1 LEERVTV
8 ERIDYQAGSVAA
20 NGALIYDEKTK
31 GRRPL
36 LLISP
41 NWLGISEAAIK
52 RVSAMAGTKYVG
64 FIADMYGGGK
74 VSNGPPEAATLANG
88 LRADAP
94 ERRRRITAAL
104 DALRSESDKRS
115 IGDLSKQ
122 AAAGFCFGG
131 GTVLELARNGADI
144 KAVVCLHG
152 DLKTSMPSKKG
163 DIKAA
168 VCVMHGAAD
177 PAVPKAD
184 RDTFEAEMEA
194 SGAKWQMTLFG
205 HLLHSFT
212 ESESDVPG
220 IAKFDPGAARQCYNM
235 LDDFITAA
243 FDDKL

>member
-1 LEERVTV
+1 VKVERV
-8 ERIDYQAGSVAA
+8 DYQAGSVAA
-20 NGALIYDEKTK
+20 NGALIYDEKTS

-41 NWLGISEAAIK
+41 NWLGVSEHSIE
-52 RVSAMAGTKYVG
+52 RVKTMAGAKYIA
-64 FIADMYGGGK
+64 FIADMYGAGK

-104 DALRSESDKRS
+104 ETLRKESEKRG
-115 IGDLSKQ
+115 IGDLGKQ

-131 GTVLELARNGADI
+131 GNVLELARTGADV
-144 KAVVCLHG
+144 KAVICLHG
-152 DLKTSMPSKKG
+152 DLKTSMPSKTG

-194 SGAKWQMTLFG
+194 AGAKWQMTVFG

-212 ESESDVPG
+212 EEESNVPG
-220 IAKFDPGAARQCYNM
+220 IAKFDPGAARQCYAM
-235 LDDFITAA
+235 IDTFASDA
-243 FDDKL
+243 FDRKL

>member
-1 LEERVTV
+1 MKV

-20 NGALIYDEKTK
+20 NGALIYDDKTSGK
-31 GRRPL
+31 RPL

-41 NWLGISEAAIK
+41 NWIGVSEHAIE
-52 RVSAMAGTKYVG
+52 RVKTMAGSKYIAFV
-64 FIADMYGGGK
+64 ADMYGAGK
-74 VSNGPPEAATLANG
+74 IANGPPEAGPLANG

-104 DALRSESDKRS
+104 ETLRKESDKRG
-115 IGDLSKQ
+115 IGDLSRQ

-131 GTVLELARNGADI
+131 GNVLELARTGADI
-144 KAVVCLHG
+144 KAVICLHG

-168 VCVMHGAAD
+168 ICVMHGAAD

-194 SGAKWQMTLFG
+194 SGIKWQMTVFG

-212 ESESDVPG
+212 EEESNVPG
-220 IAKFDPGAARQCYNM
+220 IAQFDPGAARQCYVM
-235 LDDFITAA
+235 IDQFATAA
-243 FDDKL
+243 FDGKL

>member
-1 LEERVTV
+1 VKI

-20 NGALIYDEKTK
+20 NGALIYDETITTK
-31 GRRPL
+31 RPL

-41 NWLGISEAAIK
+41 NWLGMSEESIA
-52 RVSAMAGTKYVG
+52 RVKTMAGSKYIA
-64 FIADMYGGGK
+64 FLADMYGAGK
-74 VSNGPPEAATLANG
+74 VSKGPPEAAELANG

-104 DALRSESDKRS
+104 EALRTESGKRG

-122 AAAGFCFGG
+122 VAAGFCFGG
-131 GTVLELARNGADI
+131 GNVLELARSGADVQ
-144 KAVVCLHG
+144 AVVCLHG
-152 DLKTSMPSKKG
+152 DLKTSLQAKAG

-168 VCVMHGAAD
+168 ICVMHGAAD

-194 SGAKWQMTLFG
+194 SGAKWQMTVFG

-212 ESESDVPG
+212 EEESDVPG
-220 IAKFDPGAARQCYNM
+220 IAKFDPGAARQCFKM
-235 LDDFITAA
+235 IDDFATAA
-243 FDDKL
+243 FDGKL